1 MERRFREMD
10 VNMSSSEVLSEIK
23 QLSENGVSLNKKKV
37 KKSNPQLMRSAL
49 HYFPNWDSAV
59 EKSNVQ

>member
-1 MERRFREMD
+1 MD